1 MSIRMKFV
9 WGFLLCIVVS
19 AGIVSGISV
28 WKLNELSG
36 ADFRQASGHQL
47 QVTNRFISLF
57 FQENISKLRFLS
69 NLPLIPQTAGHFPNF
84 SQTTQDTMYDTASLS
99 PQARELFSLLQDMRK
114 SSSELAEVFIG
125 YADGSIAT
133 SNPAVFTPGFDGRQR
148 SWFKDALAARE
159 DWNIGTV
166 YQTLS
171 KAMAVPITYRVKDA
185 SGRVIAVIG
194 ADIVLGTIEELFRSM
209 QFGRTGYYT
218 LVDERMRVLCSSKN
232 PELVMK
238 SLSEVA
244 PDLAS
249 LCAGGGTSGQ
259 VTHLGRERLVNILRG
274 IKGWYLISLVDVAEM
289 REAGK
294 GAMELILACSV
305 VIILVLQGFAM
316 LLARSVC
323 RPLSAIMEGT
333 RQAAAGKLD
342 NLPTDDMFSGEL
354 LQLHQ
359 NLTFMVGE
367 WRQASAQAER
377 EAKEAQIQTEAA
389 RKAMQEAETAR
400 QAAESARRNGMVAAA
415 GELEQ
420 TTSAIAAASA
430 ELAKEV
436 DESTRSS
443 RTAAARLAEAATAMN
458 EMNATVQEV
467 ARNASAAAE
476 MAAETRNEALKDDMA
491 RLDEHTRNITQIV
504 SVISD
509 IADQTNLLALNA
521 AIEAARAGE
530 AGRGFAVVADEV
542 RKLAEK
548 TMNSTS
554 EVSRAIL
561 SIQSSVRQ
569 SMASTDTSVAQIKQ
583 ATEFA
588 GQSGDALKRI
598 VSDTE
603 TVADEVRA
611 IATAGEEQS
620 AASEEI
626 NRTIDDANVIS
637 GQTAEAMTRA
647 AQSLGSLEEQTHAL
661 GTLMD
666 TLKKG

>member
-148 SWFKDALAARE
+148 SWFKDALAALE

-249 LCAGGGTSGQ
+249 LCAGGGTSEQ

-274 IKGWYLISLVDVAEM
+274 IEGWYLISLVDVAEM

-342 NLPTDDMFSGEL
+342 ICPPTTCFP
-354 LQLHQ
+354 
-359 NLTFMVGE
+359 
-367 WRQASAQAER
+367 ASCCNC
-377 EAKEAQIQTEAA
+377 I
-389 RKAMQEAETAR
+389 
-400 QAAESARRNGMVAAA
+400 
-415 GELEQ
+415 
-420 TTSAIAAASA
+420 
-430 ELAKEV
+430 
-436 DESTRSS
+436 
-443 RTAAARLAEAATAMN
+443 
-458 EMNATVQEV
+458 
-467 ARNASAAAE
+467 
-476 MAAETRNEALKDDMA
+476 
-491 RLDEHTRNITQIV
+491 
-504 SVISD
+504 
-509 IADQTNLLALNA
+509 
-521 AIEAARAGE
+521 
-530 AGRGFAVVADEV
+530 
-542 RKLAEK
+542 
-548 TMNSTS
+548 
-554 EVSRAIL
+554 
-561 SIQSSVRQ
+561 
-569 SMASTDTSVAQIKQ
+569 
-583 ATEFA
+583 
-588 GQSGDALKRI
+588 RI
-598 VSDTE
+598 
-603 TVADEVRA
+603 
-611 IATAGEEQS
+611 
-620 AASEEI
+620 
-626 NRTIDDANVIS
+626 
-637 GQTAEAMTRA
+637 
-647 AQSLGSLEEQTHAL
+647 
-661 GTLMD
+661 
-666 TLKKG
+666 